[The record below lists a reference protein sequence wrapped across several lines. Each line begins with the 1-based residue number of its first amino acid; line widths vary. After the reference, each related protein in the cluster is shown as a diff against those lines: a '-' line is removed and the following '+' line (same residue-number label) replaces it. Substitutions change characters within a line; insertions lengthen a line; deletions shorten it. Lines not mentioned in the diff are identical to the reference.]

1 MDLVIA
7 FIVGVIVGLLVG
19 WYYWGR
25 QIGVREAQSRTL
37 QTSIGQKDRS
47 VQDLQ
52 TRLTEREA
60 TIEQLQAQLHPDDL
74 AKLEGIGPKIDQLLK
89 AAGIYTFKQLA
100 AADVGR
106 LQTLVKEADLAF
118 ADPTTWPQQAKLAAA
133 GDWPALE
140 ALQAQLKGGRQE

>member
-1 MDLVIA
+1 MNVVIA

-25 QIGVREAQSRTL
+25 QIGEHQAQSRSL

-52 TRLTEREA
+52 TRLKEQESLV
-60 TIEQLQAQLHPDDL
+60 EQLQAQLHPDEL
-74 AKLEGIGPKIDQLLK
+74 AKLEGIGPKIEQLLK
-89 AAGIYTFKQLA
+89 GAGIFTFKQLA
-100 AADVGR
+100 GADVGR
-106 LQTLVKEADLAF
+106 LRTMLKEADLAF
-118 ADPTTWPQQAKLAAA
+118 ADPTSWPQQAKLAAA